1 MPEPSQVLRTSSA
14 DASTNN
20 PTSQPCVMLIFGA
33 SGDLTKRLLVPALY
47 NLACDGLLSDKFAVL
62 GAAMDD
68 LTTESFRA
76 RMNDDIKKFH
86 TRHTFEPKVWTDL
99 VSRFNYFPAGF
110 AD

>member
-47 NLACDGLLSDKFAVL
+47 NLACDGLLSENFALL
-62 GAAMDD
+62 GTAMDP
-68 LTTESFRA
+68 LTTDSFRE
-76 RMNDDIKKFH
+76 RMSADIKKFH
-86 TRHTFEPKVWTDL
+86 TRKEFDQKVWDKL
-99 VSRFNYFPAGF
+99 VSKFNYMQGGF
-110 AD
+110 